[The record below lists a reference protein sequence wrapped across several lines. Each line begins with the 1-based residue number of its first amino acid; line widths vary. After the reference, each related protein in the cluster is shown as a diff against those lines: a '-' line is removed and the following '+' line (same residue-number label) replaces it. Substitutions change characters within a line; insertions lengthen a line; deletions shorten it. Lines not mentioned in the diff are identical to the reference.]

1 MKDLIGKAILSY
13 HLSSDDTPV
22 ETFIDDE
29 EDAKMPPSL
38 FFRPLIRMNHLER
51 IALKTCKGKILDVG
65 AGAGCH
71 SLILQKQGF
80 EITALEISKNACEV
94 MKARGIMRIV
104 NTDLYK
110 YSEKSD
116 TILLLMNG
124 FGLART
130 KEALYRFIKHL
141 KSLLN
146 PNGQIIGDSTD
157 IRYHQKEDINVS
169 DKYYGEVEFQL
180 RYQGEK
186 ESFNWLYADDE
197 LIKEAALANGLKYEL
212 LQRNKSDAF
221 LVRLSN

>member
-1 MKDLIGKAILSY
+1 MKDLIGKAILGY

-22 ETFIDDE
+22 ETFIDGE
-29 EDAKMPPSL
+29 EDAKMPPSI
-38 FFRPLIRMNHLER
+38 FFRPLIRMSHLER
-51 IALKTCKGKILDVG
+51 IALKNCKGKILDIG

-80 EITALEISKNACEV
+80 EVKALEISENACEV
-94 MKARGIMRIV
+94 MKARGIERVV
-104 NTDLYK
+104 NADLNK
-110 YSEKSD
+110 YSEKTD

-130 KEALYRFIKHL
+130 RHELFGFIKRL
-141 KSLLN
+141 KSFLN

-157 IRYHQKEDINVS
+157 IHYLQKERIIDN

-186 ESFNWLYADDE
+186 ESFDWLYADEE
-197 LIKEAALANGLKYEL
+197 LVKEAAAVNGLKYEL
-212 LQRNKSDAF
+212 LYRNKSDAF